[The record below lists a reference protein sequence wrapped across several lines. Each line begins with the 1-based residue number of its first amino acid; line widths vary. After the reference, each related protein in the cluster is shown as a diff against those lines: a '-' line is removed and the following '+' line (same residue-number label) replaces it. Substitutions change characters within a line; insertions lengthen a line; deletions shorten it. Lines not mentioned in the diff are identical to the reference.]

1 MNTNKQKKINYPLTL
16 SLTNKARINC
26 PIFDTQVN
34 VASCVA
40 LRDKVWRGEH
50 IDVRRGCQACMRC
63 SKCPVAELVSKI
75 CFGSDYPDNL
85 ASTEPKLIALSE
97 DVLRRIE
104 NVVVLDNIMNH
115 LGVPDIERQLIDS
128 SRSRIEKA
136 LAKAPSSDKN
146 KVVFSAT
153 KRSSNKTKRVNTIK
167 NATEN
172 NKQDLKSAAI
182 RGDLSAA
189 INYAQNS

>member
-1 MNTNKQKKINYPLTL
+1 MCVVAARLACAVQNVPWPNLFQKYAL
-16 SLTNKARINC
+16 ARTIL
-26 PIFDTQVN
+26 I
-34 VASCVA
+34 S
-40 LRDKVWRGEH
+40 
-50 IDVRRGCQACMRC
+50 
-63 SKCPVAELVSKI
+63 
-75 CFGSDYPDNL
+75 L

-115 LGVPDIERQLIDS
+115 LGVPDIERQLIES

-146 KVVFSAT
+146 KVVFSAI
-153 KRSSNKTKRVNTIK
+153 KRLSNKTKRVNTIK
-167 NATEN
+167 NVTEN

>member
-1 MNTNKQKKINYPLTL
+1 MKYLTL

-115 LGVPDIERQLIDS
+115 LGVPDIERQLIES

-136 LAKAPSSDKN
+136 LAKAPSSDK
-146 KVVFSAT
+146 
-153 KRSSNKTKRVNTIK
+153 TKRVNTIK
-167 NATEN
+167 NVTEN

>member
-1 MNTNKQKKINYPLTL
+1 M
-16 SLTNKARINC
+16 
-26 PIFDTQVN
+26 
-34 VASCVA
+34 
-40 LRDKVWRGEH
+40 
-50 IDVRRGCQACMRC
+50 
-63 SKCPVAELVSKI
+63 
-75 CFGSDYPDNL
+75 
-85 ASTEPKLIALSE
+85 SE

-167 NATEN
+167 NATEK
-172 NKQDLKSAAI
+172 KQDLKSAAI
-182 RGDLSAA
+182 RDDLSAA